1 MTTPTTS
8 ERAAAHFGAKL
19 EFETDPSDT
28 HAALA
33 RGAEL
38 VVVDVRSAAAWQQGH
53 VRGALHLPGADI
65 GERACDVLDRGRP
78 VVVYCWGP
86 GCNGATKAAL
96 ALAGLG
102 FSVREMIGGFEYWA
116 REGLPVDTDR
126 GVGTR
131 EPDPLTVAVSSAT
144 CDC

>member
-1 MTTPTTS
+1 MTRPTTS
-8 ERAAAHFGAKL
+8 ERAAAYFRAKL

-38 VVVDVRSAAAWQQGH
+38 VVVDVRSAAAWRQGR
-53 VRGALHLPGADI
+53 VRGAVHLPGADI
-65 GERACDVLDRGRP
+65 GECAREVLDRGRP

-131 EPDPLTVAVSSAT
+131 EPDPLTAALSTAT